1 MLRPPE
7 KLPVTLVSGFVG
19 AGKTSLV
26 KHLLAHCAGLRP
38 PVLRPAL
45 IVNDAIVRD
54 RGELDAIPRV
64 QLQELQPHA
73 TPASELPAQEHL
85 IAMSQGCICCSLRDE
100 LLASVRQLAA
110 EGQCDYLL
118 IEASGVTEPQP
129 VAEAFTFEDE
139 HGEGLSDVARLDTL
153 VSVVDAESFLAD
165 WQSED
170 ELSTRQLALDA
181 DDPRSVS
188 DLLVAQIEF
197 ANVLVLSK
205 VDRVSVD
212 EAERIEALLAQ
223 LNPSARILRASH
235 GELPVEAVVNTGLFD
250 FEAAEQAPGWIA
262 ALQGEPAPADDEHG
276 LNSFVYRARVPFHPE
291 RFWALLGAADTWTG
305 VLRSKGFFW
314 LASRMDVSGLWSH
327 AGGSAMCE
335 GTGPWYAALPDS
347 EWPDDPEQREQIL
360 DDWLE
365 PWGDR
370 RQELVFI
377 GVDLDEAALRA
388 KLDAALLRERELAE
402 GPDSWAELVDPFPA
416 WAGHEPA

>member
-1 MLRPPE
+1 MPHPPE

-19 AGKTSLV
+19 AGKTSLL
-26 KHLLAHCAGLRP
+26 KYLLAHSAGLRP
-38 PVLRPAL
+38 AV
-45 IVNDAIVRD
+45 IMNDAIVRD
-54 RGELDAIPRV
+54 ASGLDAAPRV
-64 QLQELQPHA
+64 QLQESPPRDQ
-73 TPASELPAQEHL
+73 L
-85 IAMSQGCICCSLRDE
+85 ISMPQGCICCSLRDD

-139 HGEGLSDVARLDTL
+139 HGEGLAEVARLDTL

-170 ELSTRQLALDA
+170 ELATRQLALDV

-205 VDRVSVD
+205 VDRVSA
-212 EAERIEALLAQ
+212 EHAERIEALLAQ
-223 LNPSARILRASH
+223 LNPSARIVRAEH
-235 GELPVEAVVNTGLFD
+235 GELAVAAVVNTGLFD
-250 FEAAEQAPGWIA
+250 YEEAEQAPGWIA
-262 ALQGEPAPADDEHG
+262 ALQGEPAPADEKHG
-276 LNSFVYRARVPFHPE
+276 LHSFVYRARVPFHPE
-291 RFWALLGAADTWTG
+291 RFWALIGDADTWTC

-347 EWPDDPEQREQIL
+347 EWPDEPEQREQIL
-360 DDWLE
+360 EDWQE

-377 GVDLDEAALRA
+377 GVDLDQDRLRA
-388 KLDAALLRERELAE
+388 QLDAALLNEQELAA
-402 GPDSWAELVDPFPA
+402 GPSAWAELVDPFPA
-416 WAGHEPA
+416 WAGHEPP

>member
-1 MLRPPE
+1 MPRPPE

-38 PVLRPAL
+38 AV
-45 IVNDAIVRD
+45 ISNDAIVRD
-54 RGELDAIPRV
+54 AGGLDAVRRE
-64 QLQELQPHA
+64 QLQEVQPH
-73 TPASELPAQEHL
+73 ELPARENF
-85 IAMSQGCICCSLRDE
+85 IAMSQGCICCSLRED

-139 HGEGLSDVARLDTL
+139 RGEGLADVARLDTL
-153 VSVVDAESFLAD
+153 VSVVDAERFLAD

-205 VDRVSVD
+205 VDRVSVE
-212 EAERIEALLAQ
+212 EAERIEALLHQ
-223 LNPSARILRASH
+223 LNPSARILRAHH
-235 GELPVEAVVNTGLFD
+235 GQLPVDAVVNTGLFD

-262 ALQGEPAPADDEHG
+262 ALQGEPALADEKHG
-276 LNSFVYRARVPFHPE
+276 LHSFVYRARVPFHPE
-291 RFWALLGAADTWTG
+291 RFWALLGDTDTWSG

-335 GTGPWYAALPDS
+335 GTGPWYAALADS
-347 EWPDDPEQREQIL
+347 EWPDDPDEREQIR

-388 KLDAALLRERELAE
+388 RLDSALLRESELAA
-402 GPDSWAELVDPFPA
+402 GPKAWAELGDPFPA
-416 WAGHEPA
+416 WAGHEPAP